1 MATALAIFI
10 CTALALSFASTR
22 AIGILGTGILILLF
36 PVVAIAAIV
45 LAGIAVYFFHR
56 YKKGDSK

>member
-1 MATALAIFI
+1 METALAIFI

-22 AIGILGTGILILLF
+22 GIGILGTGILILLF
-36 PVVAIAAIV
+36 PVPTFLAIIFGCIAA
-45 LAGIAVYFFHR
+45 YFFHR

>member
-22 AIGILGTGILILLF
+22 AIGILGTAILILLF
-36 PVVAIAAIV
+36 PVVTTLAIIIGCIAAF
-45 LAGIAVYFFHR
+45 LFHR
-56 YKKGDSK
+56 YK

>member
-22 AIGILGTGILILLF
+22 AIGILGTAILILLF
-36 PVVAIAAIV
+36 PVVTTVAIIFGCVAAN
-45 LAGIAVYFFHR
+45 FFR
-56 YKKGDSK
+56 KGATK